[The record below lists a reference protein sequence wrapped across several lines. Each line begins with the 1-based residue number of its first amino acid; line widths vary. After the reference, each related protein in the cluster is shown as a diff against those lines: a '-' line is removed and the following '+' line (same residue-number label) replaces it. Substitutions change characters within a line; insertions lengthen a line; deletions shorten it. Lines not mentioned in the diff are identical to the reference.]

1 MIKIENGKVNLKGNI
16 VELKI
21 DLAMMIIS
29 IREVFAERMSQDEA
43 DENIREAI
51 RVGFMT
57 EEEFRDESKRVKSK
71 ISEKFGGT
79 IEDITELI
87 DEVMLKRTE
96 EKENEHED

>member
-1 MIKIENGKVNLKGNI
+1 MIKTENGKVNLKGNI
-16 VELKI
+16 VELKS
-21 DLAMMIIS
+21 DLTMMIIS

-57 EEEFRDESKRVKSK
+57 EEELRDESKRVESK

-79 IEDITELI
+79 IEDIMEFI
-87 DEVMLKRTE
+87 DEVMREAHGGKR
-96 EKENEHED
+96 K

>member
-1 MIKIENGKVNLKGNI
+1 MIKTENGKVNLEGNI
-16 VELKI
+16 VELKS

-57 EEEFRDESKRVKSK
+57 EEEFRDESKRVESK

-79 IEDITELI
+79 IEDIMELI
-87 DEVMLKRTE
+87 DEVMREAHGGKR
-96 EKENEHED
+96 K